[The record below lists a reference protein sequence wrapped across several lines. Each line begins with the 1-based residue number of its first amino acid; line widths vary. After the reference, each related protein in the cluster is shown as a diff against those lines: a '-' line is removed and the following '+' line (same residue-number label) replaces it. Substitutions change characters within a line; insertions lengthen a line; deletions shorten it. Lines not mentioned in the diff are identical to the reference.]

1 MKKFIKS
8 ICLLLSLIVVA
19 SFCGCQKEEP
29 KIVSLATIVYT
40 EVLES
45 QDNTEWKMVLVP
57 VQAGAN
63 YEVTSLG
70 GAVLPDE
77 KGVDEHG
84 EEVVIEKGDLI
95 IMEFEESI
103 YIRQE
108 TDPKVFIEGP
118 VNTKRVS
125 QNYTF
130 EEVDGG
136 YKFVI
141 PLLDIYNGQLA
152 KKDRTLEFYTYKS
165 SEKPTET
172 APYSAVIEDISQIV
186 NDRTEGYVTFFVAS
200 DKASVVIKSLAFGNV
215 WVTVNG

>member
-19 SFCGCQKEEP
+19 SFCGCQKEDP
-29 KIVSLATIVYT
+29 KIVSLASIVYT
-40 EVLES
+40 EDLES

-57 VQAGAN
+57 VQTGAN
-63 YEVTSLG
+63 YEISSLG

-77 KGVDEHG
+77 NGVNDKG

-118 VNTKRVS
+118 VSIKRVS
-125 QNYTF
+125 KNYSF
-130 EEVDGG
+130 EVVDGG
-136 YKFVI
+136 YKFII
-141 PLLDIYNGQLA
+141 PLLDIYNGQIA
-152 KKDRTLEFYTYKS
+152 KVDRNLEFYTYKS

-172 APYSAVIEDISQIV
+172 AQYSAIIEDISQIV
-186 NDRTEGYVTFFVAS
+186 NDRTEGFVTFFVPS
-200 DKASVVIKSLAFGNV
+200 DKANVVINSLAFGNV
-215 WVTVNG
+215 WVTKNG

>member
-118 VNTKRVS
+118 VRTKRVS

>member
-84 EEVVIEKGDLI
+84 EEVVIKKGDLI

-118 VNTKRVS
+118 VRTKRVS